1 MSKFA
6 EKGTLIHSAVD
17 YILGL
22 TDEKGHRK

>member
-6 EKGTLIHSAVD
+6 EKSTMIHSAVD